1 MRQSVSVNAKA
12 ARMLVVGEAAGAVP
26 HAAVGQAWRPYV
38 GVSRWNSSAS
48 KLYYT

>member
-26 HAAVGQAWRPYV
+26 YAAVGQAWRPYV
-38 GVSRWNSSAS
+38 GVSRWNFSAS